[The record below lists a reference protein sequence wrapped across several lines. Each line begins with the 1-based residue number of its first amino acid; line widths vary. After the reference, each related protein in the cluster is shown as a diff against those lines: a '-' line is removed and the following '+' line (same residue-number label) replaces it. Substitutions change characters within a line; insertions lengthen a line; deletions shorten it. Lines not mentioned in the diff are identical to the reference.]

1 MVVIVTL
8 FLSLWLMFPQYDLLG
23 DNLNL
28 YLWETQLLE
37 YLIKSFFQAL
47 LREQS
52 KIRETPP
59 YLYLYNWRNLD
70 SCHKD
75 SHRPNI
81 TKIIFIYLSL

>member
-1 MVVIVTL
+1 
-8 FLSLWLMFPQYDLLG
+8 MFPQYDLLG

-52 KIRETPP
+52 NIRETPP
-59 YLYLYNWRNLD
+59 YLYLYNWTMKKSRQ
-70 SCHKD
+70 
-75 SHRPNI
+75 
-81 TKIIFIYLSL
+81 LSQRLT